1 MSFTDHF
8 KAKIG
13 ADTAQLE
20 QSVNKANKKV
30 KKFSTDIKGMF
41 GQFLAVGAVTTFV
54 TKLTQMTVSLQDT
67 ANKLGVST
75 TFLQK
80 FRYATEQSGVK
91 LQEAEMGLQRFLRR
105 AGTAGQDGGDQLKKV
120 FDELGIS
127 LKNTNGTVKSGEQ
140 LFEEFADAIGKVRDP
155 NDKLATAFK
164 LLDSEGVNMLKMIKD
179 GGDEFRKLG
188 KEAEDLGLVL
198 DNKTIKSVKD
208 TEAELKK
215 AKSQFTAIAVQVLPP
230 LLKALNL
237 SIQGWKGLHGASK
250 LLNVELIL
258 FAKTIGKEITDAFTK
273 FDAHLDVMK
282 AKANAFA
289 VKINPFSTEQDV
301 QQAEARVER
310 YAKYAE
316 SVDKRTS
323 NTFAQNRKQILQA
336 DKRLM
341 DERKSAIKQIQ
352 NASRE
357 SKRIID
363 GNTEAEKKHTNIMRD
378 ANTILDETNTKRTE
392 INQKITD
399 ALDRIKALKNGGET
413 ELAVT
418 IRRQKAEKEIIK
430 LIKDGKMSREEATR
444 VVNKIIALE
453 KEEKDLMA
461 DIKAEAQ
468 RIKDIEDAR
477 KNRQAIIQGLIEEK
491 QLHLDIQQIDKA
503 IDVAR
508 QAGLKN
514 EVEILR
520 QKRMQLQVQG
530 LNVAEAD
537 KEIQRLQ
544 QQLGILDQ
552 KRNAMDMNLQILNLQ
567 AQGRDKEA
575 QQLQANLDIEN
586 KIKQVAENLQIT
598 LREAKKIV
606 EQEVKLNKEIKQL
619 KIDEEIK
626 QKQINAVRELAQ
638 KKIIDGVDREEK
650 KRIRLARTIENAEK
664 KIMSMKDRQDAKAK
678 QAVAYWEKI
687 KDRNLRLFLDDAT
700 NQDLDELQNQRT
712 ALGDQF
718 DIHKQALD
726 NAMQMIQQEEMQAHA
741 NNVAEE
747 AKLRDL
753 KQQILDEEQKMIQEN
768 NVKIGEV
775 GDKAKE
781 GVKKAGDAVVTKIED
796 VDLSLQNNNQKIVA
810 QLTALANAVAEIAP
824 AIRAIKF
831 PDFPSYPTPPPTIV
845 KVDIDTSSLS
855 QEYTQKEVLQKLS
868 GFFVNQ

>member
-20 QSVNKANKKV
+20 QSVNKANQKV
-30 KKFSTDIKGMF
+30 KQFSTGIKSMF

-54 TKLTQMTVSLQDT
+54 SKLTQMTSGLQDT
-67 ANKLGVST
+67 SNKLGVST
-75 TFLQK
+75 DFLQK

-105 AGTAGQDGGDQLKKV
+105 AGTANQNGGDQLKKV
-120 FDELGIS
+120 FDDLGVS
-127 LKNTNGTVKSGEQ
+127 LKTTNGTVKSGEQ
-140 LFEEFADAIGKVRDP
+140 LFMDFADAIGKVKDP

-198 DNKTIKSVKD
+198 DTKTIKSVKD
-208 TEAELKK
+208 TEAELRK
-215 AKSQFTAIAVQVLPP
+215 AKSEFNAIASQVLPAV
-230 LLKALNL
+230 LKAINL
-237 SIQGWKGLHGASK
+237 AINGWKGLHGACK
-250 LLNVELIL
+250 LLNVELQL
-258 FAKTIGKEITDAFTK
+258 FAQTVAKEITDAFTK
-273 FDAHLDVMK
+273 FDAHLDKIK
-282 AKANAFA
+282 AKANAFV
-289 VKINPFSTEQDV
+289 VKINPFSTDEDVRKAEQ
-301 QQAEARVER
+301 RVDR

-316 SVDKRTS
+316 KVDKKTS
-323 NTFAQNRKQILQA
+323 NTFAQNRQQILNA
-336 DKRLM
+336 DKKLM
-341 DERKSAIKQIQ
+341 DERKSAINQIQ
-352 NASRE
+352 SAQRK
-357 SKRIID
+357 SKQIID
-363 GNTEAEKKHTNIMRD
+363 GNADAEKKHNNILRD
-378 ANTILDETNTKRTE
+378 ANTILDEAKTKRTE
-392 INQKITD
+392 INQKITE

-430 LIKDGKMSREEATR
+430 LMKSGKMSREEATK
-444 VVNKIIALE
+444 VVNQILQLE
-453 KEEKDLMA
+453 QQEKQLMA
-461 DIKAEAQ
+461 DIKDEAQ

-477 KNRQAIIQGLIEEK
+477 KNRQAIIQGLIQEK

-503 IDVAR
+503 IDIAR

-537 KEIQRLQ
+537 KEIARLK
-544 QQLGILDQ
+544 QQLQIIDQ
-552 KRNAMDMNLQILNLQ
+552 KRNAMNMNLQILDLQ

-575 QQLQANLDIEN
+575 KQLQANLDIEN
-586 KIKQVAENLQIT
+586 KIKQVAMDLKIT
-598 LREAKKIV
+598 LREARDIVKKEV
-606 EQEVKLNKEIKQL
+606 ELNKEIKQL

-626 QKQINAVRELAQ
+626 QKQLNKIREDAQ
-638 KKIIDGVDREEK
+638 KKVQDGLNQEEK
-650 KRIRLARTIENAEK
+650 QRIRLAKKIEQAEQ

-678 QAVAYWEKI
+678 QAVAYWEKV
-687 KDRNLRLFLDDAT
+687 KDRNLRLYLDDAT
-700 NQDLDELQNQRT
+700 TQDLDELQNQRT

-718 DIHKQALD
+718 DIHKKALD
-726 NAMQMIQQEEMQAHA
+726 NAMQMIQQEEAQAHA

-747 AKLRDL
+747 AQLKML
-753 KQQILDEEQKMIQEN
+753 KQQILQEEQGMIKEN
-768 NVKIGEV
+768 NKKIGEV
-775 GDKAKE
+775 GDKAKK
-781 GVKKAGDAVVTKIED
+781 GVENAGDAVVKKIKD
-796 VDLSLQNNNQKIVA
+796 VDLNLKNNNNQIVA
-810 QLTALANAVAEIAP
+810 QLTILANAVADIAP

-831 PDFPSYPTPPPTIV
+831 PAFPSYPTPPPTIV
-845 KVDIDTSSLS
+845 KVDIDTSKLS
-855 QEYTQKEVLQKLS
+855 TEYTQEKVLNKLS